1 MYRRER
7 KGAISSVV
15 TKKNQISLFKNL
27 SEIFQQISEIKKNN
41 LLQGLENYV
50 NDIYQYS
57 MKCYDLLSDDD
68 KKSVYEEKNEITKKW
83 INTKTNYF

>member
-27 SEIFQQISEIKKNN
+27 SEIFQQISETNKNN
-41 LLQGLENYV
+41 LLQGLESYV

-57 MKCYDLLSDDD
+57 IKCYDLLSDND
-68 KKSVYEEKNEITKKW
+68 KKAVYEEKNEITKKW
-83 INTKTNYF
+83 IKTKTTYF

>member
-27 SEIFQQISEIKKNN
+27 SEIFQQISEINKNN
-41 LLQGLENYV
+41 LLQGLESYV

-57 MKCYDLLSDDD
+57 IKCYDLLSDND
-68 KKSVYEEKNEITKKW
+68 KKAVYEEKNEITKKW
-83 INTKTNYF
+83 IKTKTTYF

>member
-27 SEIFQQISEIKKNN
+27 SEIFQQISEINKNN
-41 LLQGLENYV
+41 LLQGLESYV

-57 MKCYDLLSDDD
+57 IKCYDLLSNND
-68 KKSVYEEKNEITKKW
+68 KKAVYEEKNEITKKW
-83 INTKTNYF
+83 IKTKTTYF